1 MCSTKPKFITLLY
14 FIFIIAYKLLV
25 HLSILN
31 DYGCRW
37 NNDTEPGR
45 VASVRQEPHPCL
57 WNNHLNCCSI
67 VQFLI
72 ALDSI
77 HPVAGTGPIF
87 HFPFSQIEEVS
98 KNNVNLATT
107 NQCIP
112 KIENFRWQNFATFYC
127 FDSTIPCSHLMSF
140 GLKPTATK
148 YLQVAKSFKKL
159 FSRNRQR

>member
-127 FDSTIPCSHLMSF
+127 FATIPWFHDSVF
-140 GLKPTATK
+140 TFD
-148 YLQVAKSFKKL
+148 VFRFKTNSNKISSSCQI
-159 FSRNRQR
+159 FFKAFF